1 MQKREI
7 FVKQNKHDHKFFLQ
21 IIIIIIIT
29 IIIIIII
36 IIVIITINIYLG
48 SIHKYNGSCSYK
60 LKKNINKRKKTVKIT
75 YKIYLINIC
84 VP

>member
-7 FVKQNKHDHKFFLQ
+7 FVKQNKHDHKLFLQ

-29 IIIIIII
+29 IIIIIS
-36 IIVIITINIYLG
+36 IVIITINIYLG

-60 LKKNINKRKKTVKIT
+60 LKKK
-75 YKIYLINIC
+75 YK
-84 VP
+84 